1 MRVPASRLLAQA
13 CYLGLVLWL
22 MLWITGLGQ
31 VASEHV
37 SLLLLF
43 GVGPLLLPL
52 PGVLAARD
60 RPLVVGALLSLAYLL
75 HGAMVAWTGGDRA
88 WLGLVESAL
97 ALLYLVSASLF
108 VRWRAQAAA
117 AA

>member
-1 MRVPASRLLAQA
+1 VRVRTSRLLAQA
-13 CYLGLVLWL
+13 SYLGLVLWL
-22 MLWITGLGQ
+22 MLWITSLGG
-31 VASEHV
+31 VAREHV
-37 SLLLLF
+37 SLLLLL
-43 GVGPLLLPL
+43 GAGPLLLPL

-60 RPLVVGALLSLAYLL
+60 RPLVLGALLSLAYLL
-75 HGAMVAWTGGDRA
+75 HGAMTAWTGEDQA
-88 WLGLVESAL
+88 WLGLVEAGL

>member
-1 MRVPASRLLAQA
+1 MKVGASRLLAQA
-13 CYLGLVLWL
+13 SYLGLVVWL
-22 MLWITGLGQ
+22 MLWITVLGD
-31 VASEHV
+31 VAREHV
-37 SLLLLF
+37 SLLLLL

-52 PGVLAARD
+52 TGVLAARE
-60 RPLVVGALLSLAYLL
+60 RPMVVAALLSLAYLL
-75 HGAMVAWTGGDRA
+75 HGAMTAWTGAGQA
-88 WLGLVESAL
+88 WLGLVEAAL